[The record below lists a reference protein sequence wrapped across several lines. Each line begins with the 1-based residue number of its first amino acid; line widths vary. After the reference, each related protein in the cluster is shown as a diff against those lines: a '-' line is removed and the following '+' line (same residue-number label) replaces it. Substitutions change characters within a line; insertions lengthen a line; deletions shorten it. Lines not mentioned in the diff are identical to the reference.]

1 MTARA
6 SAADIIARLQ
16 LQPHPEGGH
25 YRETFRDTDGINGR
39 AFSTSIYYLLKA
51 GEHSHWHRVDAV
63 ETWHWYGGDALA
75 LSIATDGR
83 TVTTHTLGPITS
95 GQPQLIVPRHAWQ
108 SARPLGDYTLVGC
121 TVAPGFEFSG
131 FEIAPPGWSPA

>member
-16 LQPHPEGGH
+16 LTPHAEGGH
-25 YRETFRDTDGINGR
+25 YRETFRDTDGVGGR

-63 ETWHWYGGDALA
+63 ETWHWYGGDILE
-75 LSIATDGR
+75 LSISTDGK
-83 TVTTHTLGPITS
+83 TVCTTNLGPIPA

-108 SARPLGDYTLVGC
+108 SARPLGEYTLVGC
-121 TVAPGFEFSG
+121 TVSPGFQFSG
-131 FEIAPPGWSPA
+131 FELAPAGWKPA